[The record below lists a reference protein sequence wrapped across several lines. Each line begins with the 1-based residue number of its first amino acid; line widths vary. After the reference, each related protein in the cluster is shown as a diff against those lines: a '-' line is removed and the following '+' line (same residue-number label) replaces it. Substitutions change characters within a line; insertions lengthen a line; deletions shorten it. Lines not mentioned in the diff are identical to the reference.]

1 MKDDEKKNKHK
12 EGYRMEHKIVMI
24 PTDALVHHPDNPR
37 KDLGDLKELIASIKV
52 SGVMQNLTVVPNP
65 NDDET
70 WYVVIGNRRMEA
82 SKAAGLKELPCIISD
97 MDHKTQVATMMAENM
112 QRADLTLAEQA
123 GGVQMMMDLG
133 MDVAEISKRTG
144 MRKDAIERR
153 VIMAKYD
160 TAKAAAAVVRGGT
173 ISDFMELEKLP
184 EDCREEMLEYVGT
197 SNLRLK
203 IKDKLNQ
210 LRQAEYAQQVIAK
223 LETFATRIERQGY
236 VGQKYVPMDYADAW
250 YTLTKNTAESIKIPA
265 DVKDRHYYYLVSDN
279 VYFSIKLFGEDT
291 ESQDEKAAAARLCQ
305 QKAGYMSMRAD
316 QAEAL
321 DDKLRNLRW
330 EWLFSS
336 PDVEWNQAALMCA
349 LVKCLGAGKWH
360 SAYNDEQKRMT
371 EQLTGLTFKSFVKLE
386 DLHGL
391 SVEKLLRVGVG
402 LVWGAIDRDT
412 YKPWDRDYAAGGLTF
427 KHSDVYEIVYDM
439 LLAMGYEMSDEEA
452 AYLDGTHEVY
462 RKFGEVEADG

>member
-1 MKDDEKKNKHK
+1 MSHNI
-12 EGYRMEHKIVMI
+12 MMI
-24 PTDALVHHPDNPR
+24 PIEALTHHPDNPR

-173 ISDFMELEKLP
+173 ISDFMALERLP

-197 SNLRLK
+197 SNLRMK
-203 IKDKLNQ
+203 IEDKLRQ
-210 LRQAEYAQQVIAK
+210 LKQKEYTQQVIAR

-236 VGQKYVPMDYADAW
+236 VGQKAVPMDYAGAW
-250 YTLTKNTAESIKIPA
+250 YTLTKNTADSIKIPA
-265 DVKDRHYYYLVSDN
+265 DVKDRHYYYLVSDG

-291 ESQDEKAAAARLCQ
+291 ETQDEKDAAARLRQ
-305 QKAGYMSMRAD
+305 QKADYMSMRAD
-316 QAEAL
+316 QAEDL

-336 PDVEWNQAALMCA
+336 PDVQWNQAALMGA
-349 LVKCLGAGKWH
+349 LVKCLGTGKWH
-360 SAYNDEQKRMT
+360 STYNDEQKRMT
-371 EQLTGLTFKSFVKLE
+371 EQLMGLTFKNSGYASFVKLE

-402 LVWGAIDRDT
+402 LVWGAIDRSG

-427 KHSDVYEIVYDM
+427 KRSDVYEIVYDM

-462 RKFGEVEADG
+462 RKFGEVEASSVIR